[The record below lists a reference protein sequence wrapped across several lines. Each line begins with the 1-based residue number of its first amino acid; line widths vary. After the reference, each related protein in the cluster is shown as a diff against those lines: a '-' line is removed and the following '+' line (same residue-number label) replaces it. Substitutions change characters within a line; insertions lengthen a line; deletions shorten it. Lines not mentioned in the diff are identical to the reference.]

1 MERAK
6 RFELFSENSQVAD
19 SETVSIFANSDHTQ
33 IRAQI
38 ADVLGLDLSRVV
50 ASWSSLSLPLQAA
63 ILAIVGSSMGSKED
77 EK

>member
-6 RFELFSENSQVAD
+6 RFELFTENSEVTDPQD
-19 SETVSIFANSDHTQ
+19 VSIFADSDHTQ

-38 ADVLGLDLSRVV
+38 ADVLGRDLSRVV
-50 ASWSSLSLPLQAA
+50 AGWSSLSLPLQAA
-63 ILAIVGSSMGSKED
+63 ILAIVSSSTGSKED